1 MAVKSVVIMPDNSV
15 PGGPISQA
23 DMFQRM
29 TNQGLTG
36 DALADGRIR
45 VVIHPENEQAEM
57 IFVHGLIDSHCWMTD
72 FES

>member
-1 MAVKSVVIMPDNSV
+1 
-15 PGGPISQA
+15 
-23 DMFQRM
+23 MFQRM